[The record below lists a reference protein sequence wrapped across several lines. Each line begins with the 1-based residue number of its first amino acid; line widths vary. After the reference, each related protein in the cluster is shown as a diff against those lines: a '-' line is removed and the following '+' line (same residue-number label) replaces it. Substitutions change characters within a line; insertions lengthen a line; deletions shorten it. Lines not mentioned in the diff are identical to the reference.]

1 MVQRRNHFLIKNIFD
16 IGNGK
21 YIDNKKDNKMR
32 WGGSY
37 MLINLCCLFGYVFM
51 ASITVAQKRVE
62 FIVRKSDNACLCYAD
77 IVTTCDDGRENR

>member
-1 MVQRRNHFLIKNIFD
+1 MGRLIHVNQF
-16 IGNGK
+16 
-21 YIDNKKDNKMR
+21 
-32 WGGSY
+32 
-37 MLINLCCLFGYVFM
+37 MLFVWICVFM